1 MVVLGRVRSGAIV
14 IEGEIDLPE
23 GARVRIEV
31 LNHLEPKNEENE
43 SQLTLFERL
52 KDVAGIAKG
61 LLADLAAQHDH
72 YIHGQPKR

>member
-1 MVVLGRVRSGAIV
+1 MVVLGRVQSGTIV

-31 LNHLEPKNEENE
+31 LNTPEPQDEGNE

-61 LLADLAAQHDH
+61 LPADLASQHDH